1 MRILIYLPV
10 LAFLLGACSG
20 SGSRS
25 GSGTDP
31 GAETGT
37 VSSAGESAGEAAG
50 EAAGTVYTAETGFPE
65 ENLKLV
71 HLDVK
76 GMTCEGCEKAIVG
89 SICKLDG
96 IQEASASHT
105 AAEAIV
111 TFDSTK
117 TSMEA
122 IQQAIADAGYSVAG
136 EKSPHMN
143 H

>member
-10 LAFLLGACSG
+10 LAFLLGSCSG
-20 SGSRS
+20 TGSRSAS
-25 GSGTDP
+25 GSGT
-31 GAETGT
+31 GSGT
-37 VSSAGESAGEAAG
+37 VSSTGK
-50 EAAGTVYTAETGFPE
+50 AAGTEYTAETAFPE

-111 TFDSTK
+111 KYDSTK

-136 EKSPHMN
+136 EKSPHMDQ
-143 H
+143 